1 MNEPHTIAPAPPG
14 TTAESI
20 LEVAVLD
27 VPAGRGDDY
36 EAAFREAQQY
46 IAASP
51 GYIRHELRRRTEAPG
66 RYLLLVW
73 WDSVESHEEG
83 FRKSARY
90 ESWRALLHPF
100 YDPFPVVEHFA
111 GVAGAAG
118 PAAAPREET

>member
-1 MNEPHTIAPAPPG
+1 MTDAMPSAHDIPAPAG
-14 TTAESI
+14 AI

-27 VPAGRGDDY
+27 VPADRGAAY

-83 FRKSARY
+83 FRKSDRY
-90 ESWRALLHPF
+90 GPWRELLHGF
-100 YDPFPVVEHFA
+100 YDPFPIVEHYA
-111 GVAGAAG
+111 VVAGAVS
-118 PAAAPREET
+118 AARADEGDQ